1 MTLIICLLG
10 FISTLFDMSL
20 PGINGKDMGL
30 SDFKGKK
37 ILLVNTA
44 SQNVL
49 ASQIVELQGLQD
61 KFKDRLV
68 VILVPSNN
76 INGEEP
82 LSNEEIKTYLERKKI
97 NLLCTAKLEV
107 SATQGYE
114 LFQWLGSREK
124 NGVEDILVRGNF
136 TKILIGRDGR
146 PEEVFNPGVSPLS
159 SAIADAI
166 ER

>member
-10 FISTLFDMSL
+10 ILSSFFDISL
-20 PGINGKDMGL
+20 PAINGKDIRL
-30 SDFKGKK
+30 SDFKGRK

-49 ASQIVELQGLQD
+49 ATQITELQGLQD
-61 KFKDRLV
+61 KYKDRLV

-97 NLLCTAKLEV
+97 NLLCTAKLEI
-107 SATQGYE
+107 SATQGHE

-136 TKILIGRDGR
+136 TKILIGKDGR

-159 SAIADAI
+159 AAIVEAV
-166 ER
+166 EK